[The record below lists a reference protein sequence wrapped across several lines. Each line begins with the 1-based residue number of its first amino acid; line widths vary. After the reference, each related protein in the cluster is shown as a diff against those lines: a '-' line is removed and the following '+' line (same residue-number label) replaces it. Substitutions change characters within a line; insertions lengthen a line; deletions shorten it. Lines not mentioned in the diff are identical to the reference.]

1 MDRIKVLGLFG
12 AALVFAAPLSAA
24 DAATVIYTIS
34 GTGTGSLNGTSFT
47 DQAYSIM
54 LTGDT
59 ANVASCGTFCQDLG
73 PLTQAVVTING
84 FAPVTL
90 TLDTRIGIA
99 RDANVVFFGQD
110 PAGSPDYL
118 DFFLTDAQESAFNF
132 LAGYG
137 PVTGTGVFALDQFL
151 NIASSGG
158 ALTLSQSTNV
168 QFSTAAGAGAVP
180 EPSTWAMMLFGLGA
194 IGAVVRRKK
203 RKLLQPA

>member
-1 MDRIKVLGLFG
+1 MAGTRILGVLG
-12 AALVFAAPLSAA
+12 AALVLAAPLSAA

-59 ANVASCGTFCQDLG
+59 ANVASCGTSCQDLG
-73 PLTQAVVTING
+73 PLNQAVVTING

-99 RDANVVFFGQD
+99 RGINAFFFGLD
-110 PAGSPDYL
+110 GAGDYL
-118 DFFLTDAQESAFNF
+118 DFFVTDAQETAFNF

-151 NIASSGG
+151 NVASSGG
-158 ALTLSQSTNV
+158 ALTLSQSSNV
-168 QFSTAAGAGAVP
+168 QFSTADGAVP

-194 IGAVVRRKK
+194 IGAAVRRKK
-203 RKLLQPA
+203 QELQPA